1 MNILVTGATGFIGSQ
16 VVRDLLNRG
25 HSVRASRLDV
35 NDTGRVADVV
45 DAIDWVTV
53 DLMGA
58 SHEELATLCDSVDAC
73 VHAAW
78 YVEPGRYV
86 HALENIEWVGMSM
99 RMIEALADAG
109 CRRAAFIGTCFEYD
123 HRYGYLSESTP
134 TAPWTLYGNAK
145 LSTSLMGGQLARDRG
160 VAFSWVRLFYQYGPH
175 EYSQRLVPYVIQSL
189 LRGEEAEI
197 GSGEEVRD
205 FLHVADVGSA
215 IADVVLSDCAG
226 AVNVGSGQPLS
237 VRDLVTEIA
246 RQLDAEDRVRF
257 GARPDS
263 PSNPPF
269 ICANNLRLLSE
280 VGWSPRYT
288 LEDGL
293 SETIEWWKNELAGA
307 PRDEVS
313 AGQRSSK

>member
-16 VVRDLLNRG
+16 VVRELVKRG
-25 HSVRASRLDV
+25 HQVRASRLDV
-35 NDTGRVADVV
+35 DDTGRVTDVV
-45 DAIDWVTV
+45 DAIDWVTL
-53 DLMGA
+53 DLMKA
-58 SHEELATLCDSVDAC
+58 SREELAALCDSVDAC
-73 VHAAW
+73 VHGAW

-86 HALENIEWVGMSM
+86 HALENIDWVTTSL
-99 RMIEALADAG
+99 RVLEALADAG

-123 HRYGYLSESTP
+123 HRDGYLSESTP
-134 TAPWTLYGNAK
+134 TAPWTLYGTAK
-145 LSTSLMGGQLARDRG
+145 LSTSLMGGQLARDRD

-175 EYSQRLVPYVIQSL
+175 EYGQRLVPYVIQSL

-205 FLHVADVGSA
+205 FLHVADVGAA
-215 IADVVLSDCAG
+215 IADVVLSDCTG
-226 AVNVGSGQPLS
+226 AVNVGSGQPLR

-269 ICANNLRLLSE
+269 ICANNSRLISE
-280 VGWSPRYT
+280 VGWRPRYT
-288 LEDGL
+288 LENGL
-293 SETIEWWKNELAGA
+293 RETIEWWKNELAGA
-307 PRDEVS
+307 ARDEAS
-313 AGQRSSK
+313 AGTRSS